1 MTVSRGGLDECQRS
15 FVFPAAYA
23 AAYSHFL
30 KEQPGLPFN
39 NLCGG
44 SLKRTTSFALFVKYG
59 LFSVGTKLRKEK
71 KRGLHFFRLLF
82 HGSFVDGRDRVRQRS
97 RWYSKWALAFSVSV
111 SLLCSEKLGRWY

>member
-1 MTVSRGGLDECQRS
+1 MPE
-15 FVFPAAYA
+15 VFRFSAACA

-71 KRGLHFFRLLF
+71 KRGLHFYRHVF
-82 HGSFVDGRDRVRQRS
+82 HGSFLDGRDSFRQRS
-97 RWYSKWALAFSVSV
+97 RSCGKWALAFSVSV